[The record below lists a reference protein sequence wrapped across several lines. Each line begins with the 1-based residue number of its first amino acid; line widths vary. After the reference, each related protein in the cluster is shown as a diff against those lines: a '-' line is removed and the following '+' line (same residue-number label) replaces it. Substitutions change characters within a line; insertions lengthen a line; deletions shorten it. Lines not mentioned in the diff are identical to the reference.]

1 MPTVLTSAQLADI
14 DSPVGPPSRVGIV
27 GELGTV
33 LQPARLLI
41 GGSKLRRAP
50 RGDGRI
56 SVFLPGWKAP
66 EVSTFPLRGYLKS
79 LGHDAR
85 SWGLGTNQ
93 GNVEAKRDEMLSIVE
108 ELAATSG
115 RPVNLIGWSLGGVV
129 AREIARTL
137 ADSVHRLV
145 TYGSP
150 IVGGPSYTAGWAT
163 YPAEERARISALQQ
177 HLDATNPI
185 ATPTTSI
192 FTRND
197 TVVDW
202 RACIDRSSL
211 DVTTVEVGST
221 HVGLGLDPDV
231 WYVVAHALGENVER

>member
-1 MPTVLTSAQLADI
+1 MTTVLTSTQLDEIAPPI
-14 DSPVGPPSRVGIV
+14 GPPSRAGLV
-27 GELGTV
+27 GEFGTV
-33 LQPARLLI
+33 FQPARLLL
-41 GGSKLRRAP
+41 GGVRLRRAP
-50 RGDGRI
+50 KGDGRI

-66 EVSTFPLRGYLKS
+66 EVSTLPLRGYLNS
-79 LGHDAR
+79 LHHDAR
-85 SWGLGTNQ
+85 SWGLGVNQ
-93 GNVEAKRDEMLSIVE
+93 GDVEAKRDEMISIVDD
-108 ELAATSG
+108 LATISG

-129 AREIARTL
+129 AREVARTL
-137 ADSVHRLV
+137 PDSVHRLV

-150 IVGGPSYTAGWAT
+150 VVGGPSYTAGWAT
-163 YPAEERARISALQQ
+163 YPAQERARITELQE

-185 ATPTTSI
+185 TTPITSI

-211 DVTTVEVGST
+211 NVTTIEVGST

-231 WYVVAHALGENVER
+231 WLVVAEALAESA